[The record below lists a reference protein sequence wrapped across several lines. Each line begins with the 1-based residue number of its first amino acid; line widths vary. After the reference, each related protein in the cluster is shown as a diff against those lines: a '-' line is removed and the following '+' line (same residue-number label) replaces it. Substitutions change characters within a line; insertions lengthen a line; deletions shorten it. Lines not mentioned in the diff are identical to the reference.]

1 MLRDERNAE
10 YRELIKKTLEYDPE
24 ILKRY
29 VNFMSNPD
37 EETAIRQFGKH
48 DKYFGVCTMMVTL
61 PGLPMFA
68 HGQIEGFEE
77 KYGMEYTKAYWNEK
91 EDKELIANHKKIITP
106 LMKKRYLFSEIENFV
121 FYDFIDERGNII
133 EDVFV
138 YSNGTEEEKVLVV
151 YNNRFNNYKGII
163 KSSVQF
169 IKKGDDGKR
178 KIKLSLAEALG
189 LSNEDTLLTFRDI
202 VTGKVYSIKTKEVR
216 EIGIK
221 LNLEAYEYHVFIDF
235 REQPLV

>member
-1 MLRDERNAE
+1 M
-10 YRELIKKTLEYDPE
+10 
-24 ILKRY
+24 
-29 VNFMSNPD
+29 
-37 EETAIRQFGKH
+37 
-48 DKYFGVCTMMVTL
+48 
-61 PGLPMFA
+61 
-68 HGQIEGFEE
+68 
-77 KYGMEYTKAYWNEK
+77 
-91 EDKELIANHKKIITP
+91 
-106 LMKKRYLFSEIENFV
+106 
-121 FYDFIDERGNII
+121 
-133 EDVFV
+133 
-138 YSNGTEEEKVLVV
+138 V

-221 LNLEAYEYHVFIDF
+221 LNLIILKEKVNTKI
-235 REQPLV
+235 